1 MRSQPTIPVQ
11 PWGPTPAAPSFPILE
26 SKLTPAP
33 TRPGIVSRVR
43 LLDWLEASAA
53 TPVVAMSAPAG
64 YGKTVLAVE
73 WAKRDPRPFVW
84 LSIDRHDNDPAV
96 LLTYLAVGLDRVEP
110 IDPAV
115 LGVLASRGASITKTV
130 LPRLG
135 AALASKALAVVV
147 VLDDV
152 QLLHDQ
158 EGLDA
163 LAVLVDHLPPGSQLA
178 VISRGEPPLPMARWR
193 AEGRLAELGP
203 GELAMDPAEAGS
215 LLAAARVEL
224 ADGEVAELTRRTE
237 GWPVG
242 AVPGR
247 PLGQGSAPRNAAGVG
262 FNGRDRFLVDYLQ
275 SALLSGLS
283 PTKVQFLTRTAVLD
297 RLSGPLCDAVL
308 GTTGS
313 AAVLASLERSN
324 LLVVPLDRQR
334 EWYRYHQLFRE
345 LLRGELERSE
355 PELVGELTR
364 RAAQW
369 CAQHGLAEAAI
380 DYAMDAGDADL
391 VARGVEQAAI
401 GVYRSGRLATV
412 QRWFDWFDDHGLIQQ
427 YPAVA
432 MLGAWIQALGGH
444 AAAAERWAAAAER
457 GSYEGLLP
465 DGSASIDGWRA
476 LLRAKLCRH
485 GVTQMRT
492 DAELALTLIAVGSL
506 WRAPAQLLLGISHL
520 LAGDLGVADDV
531 LAEAVEVAED
541 TGATLAASVA
551 LAERAILAIGRQDW
565 QDAEA
570 LVEQAR
576 SLVDKAHLEDCATSM
591 VLYAAAARVAIHHGD
606 RDQADQDLA
615 RARQLQPQATHAL
628 PYYAVQARLELIR
641 AYLALSDVAGA
652 RTVIREVDDL
662 LRWRPDLGI
671 LRDQANQLRSQL
683 DHLRGDAIGMSPLT
697 TAELRLVPLLA
708 TYHSFREI
716 GQSLHLSQ
724 HTVKTQALSIYRKLG
739 VSSRGQAV
747 QRVQEIGLLARITT
761 CRTANH
767 IHVR

>member
-224 ADGEVAELTRRTE
+224 ADDEVAELTRQDR
-237 GWPVG
+237 GLAGG

-247 PLGQGSAPRNAAGVG
+247 PLGEGSARRERRRARVQ
-262 FNGRDRFLVDYLQ
+262 GRERFLVDYLQ
-275 SALLSGLS
+275 SALLAGLS
-283 PTKVQFLTRTAVLD
+283 PTEVRFLTRTAVLD

-324 LLVVPLDRQR
+324 LLVVPAGSPAGVVPLPPAVPGAAAWRAGA
-334 EWYRYHQLFRE
+334 
-345 LLRGELERSE
+345 LRARAG
-355 PELVGELTR
+355 R
-364 RAAQW
+364 RAHPPGGPDGAQH
-369 CAQHGLAEAAI
+369 HGLAEAAI

-401 GVYRSGRLATV
+401 GVYRSGRLVTV

-444 AAAAERWAAAAER
+444 AAAAERWADAAER

-465 DGSASIDGWRA
+465 DGRVSIDGWRA

-485 GVTQMRT
+485 GVAQMRT
-492 DAELALTLIAVGSL
+492 DAELALTLIPVGSL

-570 LVEQAR
+570 LVDQAR
-576 SLVDKAHLEDCATSM
+576 SVVDNAHLEDCATSI
-591 VLYAAAARVAIHHGD
+591 VVYAAAARVAIHHGN

-652 RTVIREVDDL
+652 RTVLREVDDL

-671 LRDQANQLRSQL
+671 LRDQANRLRSQL

-716 GQSLHLSQ
+716 GQNLHLSQ

-747 QRVQEIGLLARITT
+747 QRVQEIGLLAR
-761 CRTANH
+761 
-767 IHVR
+767 